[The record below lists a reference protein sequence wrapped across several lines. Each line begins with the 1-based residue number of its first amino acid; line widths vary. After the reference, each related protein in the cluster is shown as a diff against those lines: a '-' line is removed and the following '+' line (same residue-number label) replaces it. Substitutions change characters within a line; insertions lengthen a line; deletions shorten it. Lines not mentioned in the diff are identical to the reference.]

1 MECHPSDQAVGR
13 DSPELRA
20 RQNGAGGGTAV
31 HELLGSASVFATVV
45 TTIVNE
51 ALRKV
56 SGDHALTLSQLRFLE
71 LIEQG
76 GESNV
81 SDIAR
86 SVAISNAAASRSLD
100 KLVDRGLVARRSGS
114 EDRRIVWLDLTDA
127 GDTVLADYRA
137 RIESSLIHTLQQES
151 AGRVSDM
158 ALDLDRMTRALL
170 DAHEGE
176 PPPCRGCIA
185 CNLFR
190 REDCPLGAG
199 RPHAACHAEPAA
211 TA

>member
-1 MECHPSDQAVGR
+1 M
-13 DSPELRA
+13 
-20 RQNGAGGGTAV
+20 

-45 TTIVNE
+45 TTVVNE
-51 ALRKV
+51 ALGKV
-56 SGDHALTLSQLRFLE
+56 SGDHALTLGQLRFLE

-76 GESNV
+76 GESNMT
-81 SDIAR
+81 DIAR
-86 SVAISNAAASRSLD
+86 SIAISNAAVSRTLD
-100 KLVDRGLVARRSGS
+100 KLVDLGLIARRAGS

-137 RIESSLIHTLQQES
+137 RIETSLIHTLQQES
-151 AGRVSDM
+151 AGQVSDM

-170 DAHEGE
+170 DGHEGDA
-176 PPPCRGCIA
+176 PPCRGCIA

-199 RPHAACHAEPAA
+199 RPHAACHSEPAA
-211 TA
+211 TT